1 MKNLIF
7 IGMPAVGKSTVG
19 VVVAK
24 RLGMN
29 FLDTDLVIQEKE
41 GRLLSEIIE
50 QEGEDGFLELENR
63 INRELDVENTVI
75 SPGGSVIYGTDAMRH
90 FKETGIIIYL
100 HASYGEI
107 KRRIRDPKKRGIVL
121 RPGQSL
127 RDLYKERVPYFESY
141 ADITVSEDGCRI
153 EETIT
158 NVLREIA
165 YYGKKR
171 PGGRGGKAGKR
182 SFRSARLFGGRKN
195 GRAGQSETTQSEKNR
210 SEKNQSIKTHGIKN
224 ARRSRGEQDPAEK
237 RYEKKERRADKI
249 RYKKAEKSRQ
259 KAAAGGKKYTRSR
272 GVSGNSPVR
281 TKKKNFTN
289 A

>member
-171 PGGRGGKAGKR
+171 PGVRGGKAGKR
-182 SFRSARLFGGRKN
+182 AFKSDRLFGGRKN
-195 GRAGQSETTQSEKNR
+195 SHAGQ
-210 SEKNQSIKTHGIKN
+210 SEKNQSIKTHSIKN

-259 KAAAGGKKYTRSR
+259 KAETGRKKYTRSR